1 MGPPRARRFS
11 PRERP
16 RQLPIHK
23 DGGTRA
29 VSRCYLGSNLGSPIV
44 AMVQPAEAVMRN
56 DATSSHGANSAPR
69 CFLPESKMRA
79 VFVVVANVFREQTFE
94 MASVYRDDVI
104 QQITPAALDLS
115 FRDSVLPWTLE
126 RSPNTADSHRPNRGW
141 NFRPIL
147 PIAVEDEKP
156 RGRLERKR
164 FP

>member
-29 VSRCYLGSNLGSPIV
+29 FSRCYLGSNLGSPIV
-44 AMVQPAEAVMRN
+44 AMVQPAEALMRN
-56 DATSSHGANSAPR
+56 DATSSHRANSAPR
-69 CFLPESKMRA
+69 CFLSESKMRA
-79 VFVVVANVFREQTFE
+79 IFLVVANVFREQTFE
-94 MASVYRDDVI
+94 MASVHRDDVI
-104 QQITPAALDLS
+104 QQITPATLDPS

-126 RSPNTADSHRPNRGW
+126 RSPNTPDAQRPNQGW

-147 PIAVEDEKP
+147 RIAVEDEKP
-156 RGRLERKR
+156 RSRLERKR